1 MENLNTIKEKW
12 MPILEKAFYSD
23 DARAVD
29 FRHEPNFD
37 NFCSFETL
45 IRELGG
51 TFQLYTGE
59 TKGVLCCKDLGV
71 VFKFPFLSC

>member
-37 NFCSFETL
+37 NFCFFEAL

-51 TFQLYTGE
+51 DRRCVQMSI
-59 TKGVLCCKDLGV
+59 
-71 VFKFPFLSC
+71 P